1 MSIRRRLAQ
10 LAEAIAE
17 EAERN
22 PNFASRLERALGALA
37 EPAATKSRDRLPR
50 DLGQRVRH
58 GRRSPAVLDPISV
71 YREGEE
77 TLRNRLR
84 QLSQDQLRDVV
95 AEYGMDPDKL
105 AMKWKSAD
113 RLIDR
118 IVEVSRGRATKG
130 DAFRS

>member
-1 MSIRRRLAQ
+1 MNIRKRLSQ
-10 LAEAIAE
+10 LVEAIAE
-17 EAERN
+17 EAEHN
-22 PNFASRLERALGALA
+22 PSFALRIEHALGTGG
-37 EPAATKSRDRLPR
+37 PVPSGIRDRRRPEQ
-50 DLGQRVRH
+50 GQRGRH
-58 GRRSPAVLDPISV
+58 GRRSAAVLDPITV

-77 TLRNRLR
+77 TLRDRLR
-84 QLSQDQLRDVV
+84 QLSQEQLRDIV

-105 AMKWKSAD
+105 AMKWKSSD